1 MLYKVLV
8 VDDEASVRELLND
21 LLKREDCKVT
31 ICSTGEE
38 ALDLLKKEE
47 FDVVLLDI
55 KLPGISG
62 LEVLKNIRDT
72 DKKLPVIMI
81 TGFGYNEDLICKSK
95 EFGCSG
101 YIGKNIPVAQII
113 DTFKQFA
120 KNAKTENN
128 L

>member
-8 VDDEASVRELLND
+8 VDDEAPVRDLLND
-21 LLKREDCKVT
+21 LLKREDYKVT
-31 ICSTGEE
+31 VCATGEE
-38 ALDLLKKEE
+38 GLELFKKEA

-72 DKKLPVIMI
+72 NESLPVIMI

-101 YIGKNIPVAQII
+101 YIGKNMPVAQII
-113 DTFKQFA
+113 STFKQFVEKA
-120 KNAKTENN
+120 KEGD
-128 L
+128 

>member
-8 VDDEASVRELLND
+8 VDDEAPVRDLLND
-21 LLKREDCKVT
+21 LLKREDCKVSV
-31 ICSTGEE
+31 CPTGEE
-38 ALDLLKKEE
+38 ALELLKKDT

-72 DKKLPVIMI
+72 DKSLPVIMI
-81 TGFGYNEDLICKSK
+81 TGFGYNEDLISKSK

-101 YIGKNIPVAQII
+101 YIGKNMPVAQII
-113 DTFKQFA
+113 EIFKQFT
-120 KNAKTENN
+120 KNAKTGE
-128 L
+128 